1 MVFFSVSEVIGGAAD
16 AKSSRKLQNAQ
27 KSINQRA
34 MRRIFTGETPHALF
48 TLDSPL
54 LPLPLGSGR
63 SCVTLS
69 EINEAI
75 LSFPALA
82 SGSLV

>member
-34 MRRIFTGETPHALF
+34 IFTGKTPHALF